1 MPSYASVHLYTATQ
15 ILATVAIFVVTLTK
29 AAPAFPVLVL
39 ILVPLRLKVLGR
51 LWGRGTLGLVDGW
64 ACREGGPRGGRRGWG
79 KVGVAVG
86 GGEESGDGRSED
98 RSTEAGVST
107 GEKSP
112 AERVLNGNAV

>member
-64 ACREGGPRGGRRGWG
+64 ACREGGPERGPERVGEGGDGGGGGWGRERGW
-79 KVGVAVG
+79 A
-86 GGEESGDGRSED
+86 
-98 RSTEAGVST
+98 
-107 GEKSP
+107 
-112 AERVLNGNAV
+112 